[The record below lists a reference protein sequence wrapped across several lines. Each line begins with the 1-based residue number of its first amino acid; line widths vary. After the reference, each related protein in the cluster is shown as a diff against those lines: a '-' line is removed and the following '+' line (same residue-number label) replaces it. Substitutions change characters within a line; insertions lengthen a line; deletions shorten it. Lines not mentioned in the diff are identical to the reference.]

1 MSGREVLKAMLGYRQ
16 EAFAMQRVFLFLWQ
30 WQTADWAGARG
41 GFAIT
46 KTMAKWA
53 ARRALRRR
61 RRPPPKAESAWTPFR
76 SEATHAE

>member
-16 EAFAMQRVFLFLWQ
+16 EAFAMQRIFLIVWQ
-30 WQTADWAGARG
+30 WQTADWAGSRG
-41 GFAIT
+41 GYAIT

-61 RRPPPKAESAWTPFR
+61 RRPPPPAESAWTPFR
-76 SEATHAE
+76 GETNPAE